1 MILEALQYAA
11 TTPVTPS
18 AFRPFVRSSVSLW
31 SRANRCSKAWAE
43 HEENCQSFIRDTV
56 EGMKQKRTC
65 VVLGSGL
72 LRDVPAGYLSQQ
84 FDTVVLVDLVHLAS
98 VRLSLAARGMRNMR
112 FIWRDLSGYDEAV
125 AGKVAE
131 PLGFLRRV
139 PYLDLVISA
148 NILSQIGVAAKHR
161 LEVEG
166 NPAKDAILSTLVR
179 AHLDG
184 LAALPCK
191 TALLTDVSY
200 KVADRDGK
208 VTEEADLLCGV
219 PAPAAQ
225 RRWRWPVAP
234 YGELGRDHQA
244 VHEVMAV

>member
-11 TTPVTPS
+11 TAPVTPS
-18 AFRPFVRSSVSLW
+18 AFCPYIRSSVSLW
-31 SRANRCSKAWAE
+31 SRANRCARAWAE
-43 HEENCQSFIRDTV
+43 HEDNCQSFIRDRV
-56 EGMKQKRTC
+56 EGMKQRRTC

-98 VRLSLAARGMRNMR
+98 VRLSLGVRGMRNMR
-112 FIWRDLSGYDEAV
+112 FIWRDLSGYDDAV
-125 AGKVAE
+125 AGKATE
-131 PLGFLRRV
+131 PLGFLRQV

-148 NILSQIGVAAKHR
+148 NILSQIGIAAKHR
-161 LEVEG
+161 LEAEG
-166 NPAKDAILSTLVR
+166 NARQDEILQALVR

-219 PAPAAQ
+219 KAPAAQ
-225 RRWRWPVAP
+225 RRWTWTVAP
-234 YGELGRDHQA
+234 YGELGPNHQA
-244 VHEVMAV
+244 VHEVIAI